1 MVGTFGAIW
10 GLAGVFLILVIPIY
24 RLTII
29 AVEAFS
35 YEFLWYHWV
44 GLVLN
49 TLFLAHVEGYRGF
62 QKGFSPRVA
71 VRAKY
76 LKDHPNALYALL
88 GPFFCMSYFF
98 APTKRKVFMISL
110 TVGIIILILLIRLL
124 SQPWRGIVDLG
135 VVIGLTWGLISL
147 FIFSLRA
154 FTSEKFH
161 YSPEVPDKE
170 KT

>member
-1 MVGTFGAIW
+1 MVGTFGALW
-10 GLAGVFLILVIPIY
+10 GLVGVFFILMIPIY

-35 YEFLWYHWV
+35 CEFLWYHWV
-44 GLVLN
+44 ALVLN
-49 TLFLAHVEGYRGF
+49 GLFLAHAEGYRGF

-71 VRAKY
+71 ARAKY

-88 GPFFCMSYFF
+88 GPFFCMGYFCT
-98 APTKRKVFMISL
+98 PKKRKVFMISL

-147 FIFSLRA
+147 LIFSPSA
-154 FTSEKFH
+154 FTSEKFQH
-161 YSPEVPDKE
+161 SPEVPEGEDN
-170 KT
+170 

>member
-1 MVGTFGAIW
+1 MFGAFGALW
-10 GLAGVFLILVIPIY
+10 GLAGVFLIIGGAIY
-24 RLTII
+24 RLTLV
-29 AVEAFS
+29 AMEAFS

-44 GLVLN
+44 ALVLN
-49 TLFLAHVEGYRGF
+49 ALFMAYAEGCRGF

-71 VRAKY
+71 ARAKY

-88 GPFFCMSYFF
+88 GPFFCMGYFC
-98 APTKRKVFMISL
+98 APKRRKVFTISL

-147 FIFSLRA
+147 LAFSILA
-154 FTSEKFH
+154 FTSEKFQH
-161 YSPEVPDKE
+161 SPEVPEGEDN
-170 KT
+170 